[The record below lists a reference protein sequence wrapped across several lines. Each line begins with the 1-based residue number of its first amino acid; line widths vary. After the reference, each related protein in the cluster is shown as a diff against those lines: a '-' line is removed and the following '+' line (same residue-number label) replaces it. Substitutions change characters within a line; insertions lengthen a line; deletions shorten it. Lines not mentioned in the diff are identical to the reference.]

1 MSGFLDEDLNYVNA
15 PFIARERGISIIET
29 RSREVTDYVN
39 TLTLRVRTGAG
50 EHEVSGAV
58 LGNRALRLTRIDGYR
73 VEAVPEGYF
82 LMLHNRDVPGVVVR
96 FQGGN
101 NAAHTLVVG
110 GKKFVLRLVPAGALR
125 PGKACVIGN
134 GLVVNPIALL
144 GEIADLKRSGHLA
157 DDNLFK
163 ISYEAHMVMPY
174 HMAIDR
180 AREARLGKRAI
191 GTTGFGIGP
200 AYEDKMARV
209 GLRFEDLLDF
219 KFFEEKLRH
228 NIIEKNAYLKA
239 LLKTKPIKTDET
251 IDAMKRARRKLMPY
265 LCDTGAF
272 VSDAIDAGQRVLF
285 EGAHGTMLDI
295 DHGTYP
301 YVTSSN
307 CVASAVFSGTGIGP
321 GNLDAVLGI
330 SKGYTTRVGA
340 GPFPSE
346 FTGYLAD
353 SLREEG
359 DEFGSATGRPRRIG
373 WFDAVLAR
381 YTARVNGMWALALTK
396 LDVLTGID
404 PIKICVGYMVK
415 GKRYDDMPP
424 SHRMLINAKPIFEEM
439 PGRSE
444 SPAGARTLAELP
456 SSVRRYVDRISE
468 LIGVPIPMIGVGKER
483 EATIVVS
490 NPFAD

>member
-1 MSGFLDEDLNYVNA
+1 MKTVAVVGTQWGDEGKGKIVD
-15 PFIARERGISIIET
+15 
-29 RSREVTDYVN
+29 
-39 TLTLRVRTGAG
+39 
-50 EHEVSGAV
+50 
-58 LGNRALRLTRIDGYR
+58 
-73 VEAVPEGYF
+73 
-82 LMLHNRDVPGVVVR
+82 MLAADADVVVR

-110 GKKFVLRLVPAGALR
+110 GKKFVLRLVPAGALH

-134 GLVVNPIALL
+134 GLVFNPIALL
-144 GEIADLKRSGHLA
+144 DEIAELKRSGHLA
-157 DDNLFK
+157 DDSLFK

-174 HMAIDR
+174 HLAIDR

-219 KFFEEKLRH
+219 KFFAEKLRR
-228 NIIEKNAYLKA
+228 NITEKNAYLKA
-239 LLKTKPIKTDET
+239 LLKAKPIKADET
-251 IDAMKRARRKLMPY
+251 IESGK
-265 LCDTGAF
+265 
-272 VSDAIDAGQRVLF
+272 RVLF

-321 GNLDAVLGI
+321 GNLEAVLGI

-381 YTARVNGMWALALTK
+381 YTARVNGMWAVALTK

-404 PIKICVGYMVK
+404 PVKICVGYIVK

-424 SHRMLINAKPIFEEM
+424 SHRMLINAKPVYEEM
-439 PGRSE
+439 PGWSE
-444 SPAGARTLAELP
+444 SPAGARTLDELP
-456 SSVRRYVDRISE
+456 SSVRRYVERISE
-468 LIGVPIPMIGVGKER
+468 LVGVPIAMIGVGKER
-483 EATIVVS
+483 EATIVLR

>member
-1 MSGFLDEDLNYVNA
+1 MKTVAVIGTQWGDEGKGKIVD
-15 PFIARERGISIIET
+15 
-29 RSREVTDYVN
+29 
-39 TLTLRVRTGAG
+39 
-50 EHEVSGAV
+50 
-58 LGNRALRLTRIDGYR
+58 
-73 VEAVPEGYF
+73 
-82 LMLHNRDVPGVVVR
+82 MLAADADVVVR
-96 FQGGN
+96 YQGGN
-101 NAAHTLVVG
+101 NAAHTLVVD
-110 GKKFVLRLVPAGALR
+110 GKKFVLRLVPAGALH

-144 GEIADLKRSGHLA
+144 EEISDLKRSGHLA
-157 DDNLFK
+157 DDALFK
-163 ISYEAHMVMPY
+163 ISYDAHMVMPY
-174 HMAIDR
+174 HIAIDR
-180 AREARLGKRAI
+180 AREQRLGKRAI

-200 AYEDKMARV
+200 TYEDKMARV

-219 KFFEEKLRH
+219 KFFSEKLRR
-228 NIIEKNAYLKA
+228 NVAEKNAYLKA
-239 LLKTKPIKTDET
+239 ILKAKPVKADE
-251 IDAMKRARRKLMPY
+251 ILDAMKKARRRLMPY
-265 LCDTGAF
+265 LCDTGAY
-272 VSDAIDAGQRVLF
+272 VSDAIDAGRKVLF

-307 CVASAVFSGTGIGP
+307 CVASAVFGGTGIGP

-381 YTARVNGMWALALTK
+381 YVARVNGMWALALTK

-404 PIKICVGYMVK
+404 PLKIVVGYQIK
-415 GKRYDDMPP
+415 GKHYDRIPP

-439 PGRSE
+439 PGWHE
-444 SPAGARTLAELP
+444 SPASARSLAELP
-456 SSVRRYVDRISE
+456 AKVRNYVDRIAE
-468 LIGVPIPMIGVGKER
+468 LVGVPIAMIGVGKER
-483 EATIVVS
+483 EATIVVR

>member
-1 MSGFLDEDLNYVNA
+1 MKTVAVVGTQWGDEGKGKIVD
-15 PFIARERGISIIET
+15 
-29 RSREVTDYVN
+29 
-39 TLTLRVRTGAG
+39 
-50 EHEVSGAV
+50 
-58 LGNRALRLTRIDGYR
+58 
-73 VEAVPEGYF
+73 
-82 LMLHNRDVPGVVVR
+82 MLAADADVVVR

-110 GKKFVLRLVPAGALR
+110 GKKFVLRLVPAGALH

-144 GEIADLKRSGHLA
+144 GEIAELKRSGHLA
-157 DDNLFK
+157 DDSLFK

-174 HMAIDR
+174 HLAIDR

-219 KFFEEKLRH
+219 KFFAEKLRR

-239 LLKTKPIKTDET
+239 LLKAKPIKADET
-251 IDAMKRARRKLMPY
+251 IDAMKKARRRLLPY

-272 VSDAIDAGQRVLF
+272 VSDAIDSGQRVLF

-321 GNLDAVLGI
+321 GHLAVLGI

-404 PIKICVGYMVK
+404 PIKICVGYVVK

-439 PGRSE
+439 PGWNE
-444 SPAGARTLAELP
+444 SPAGARSLAELP
-456 SSVRRYVDRISE
+456 SSVRRYVERIGE
-468 LIGVPIPMIGVGKER
+468 LVGVPIAMIGVGKER

>member
-1 MSGFLDEDLNYVNA
+1 MKTVAVVGMQWGDEGKGKIVD
-15 PFIARERGISIIET
+15 
-29 RSREVTDYVN
+29 
-39 TLTLRVRTGAG
+39 
-50 EHEVSGAV
+50 
-58 LGNRALRLTRIDGYR
+58 
-73 VEAVPEGYF
+73 
-82 LMLHNRDVPGVVVR
+82 MLAADADVVVR
-96 FQGGN
+96 FGGGN

-110 GKKFVLRLVPAGALR
+110 GKKFVLRLVPAGALH

-174 HMAIDR
+174 HLAIDR

-209 GLRFEDLLDF
+209 GMRFEDLLDF
-219 KFFEEKLRH
+219 KFFEEKLRR
-228 NIIEKNAYLKA
+228 NIVEKK
-239 LLKTKPIKTDET
+239 K
-251 IDAMKRARRKLMPY
+251 ARRKLLPY
-265 LCDTGAF
+265 LCDTGAY
-272 VSDAIDAGQRVLF
+272 VSDAIQAGKRVLF

-321 GNLDAVLGI
+321 GNLEAVLGI

-373 WFDAVLAR
+373 WFDSVLAR

-404 PIKICVGYMVK
+404 PIKICVGYVVK
-415 GKRYDDMPP
+415 GKRYDEMPP

-439 PGRSE
+439 PGWSE

-456 SSVRRYVDRISE
+456 SSVRRYVERISE
-468 LIGVPIPMIGVGKER
+468 LVGVPIAMIGVGKER